1 MKDKTNYDFEGES
14 EKDAVEKAVKELSLA
29 SREFDVE
36 ILEEKKKTFFTKG
49 YVKIRI
55 HLNEENQNDE
65 KVFEDEKENEEAK
78 EENEEEITRKIL
90 SFLETVIEKMGIVAK
105 VRAEKKEEKKLLL
118 KLSSEDS
125 SLLIGRKGKTLDAL
139 QLITNLYADKV
150 SARTW
155 RVVVD
160 AENYRLRR
168 EEEIVRMA
176 FESARKVRASHK
188 AVLLEPM
195 NPFERRLIHKT
206 LNDMASVTTESEG
219 KGNFKRVRIM
229 YTGV

>member
-14 EKDAVEKAVKELSLA
+14 EKEAIEKAVHSLSLS

-36 ILEEKKKTFFTKG
+36 ILEEKKKTFFSKG
-49 YVKIRI
+49 FVKIRI
-55 HLNEENQNDE
+55 HLNEKSEKKVEAETRKCEQNVTQDE
-65 KVFEDEKENEEAK
+65 KV
-78 EENEEEITRKIL
+78 ITEKIL
-90 SFLETVIEKMGIVAK
+90 DFLKSVIEKMGIKAEVS
-105 VRAEKKEEKKLLL
+105 AEKKEENKLLL

-139 QLITNLYADKV
+139 QLVTNLYADKI
-150 SARTW
+150 SERTW

-168 EEEIVRMA
+168 EEELVRMA
-176 FESARKVRASHK
+176 FESACKVRSSHR